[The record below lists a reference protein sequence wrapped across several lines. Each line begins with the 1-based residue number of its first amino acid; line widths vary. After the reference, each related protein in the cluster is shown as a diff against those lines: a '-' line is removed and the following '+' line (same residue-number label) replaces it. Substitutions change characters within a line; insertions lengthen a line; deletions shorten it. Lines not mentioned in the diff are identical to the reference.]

1 MMTETRRPIRLLTL
15 MTAFLLIVAALIAS
29 AAETRADGPATDA
42 QAKRPAIVQDANVSS
57 GTLDVTAK
65 RLWTREEMLNAKNAD
80 LIEVD
85 DATFKSMTQDAM
97 KEVMGTP
104 GADAAGLPDA
114 KALKSALGAD
124 ALLPDAD
131 AAAPLGF
138 DGLFGYS
145 YPGPY
150 SRYQVSASYTSY
162 PYITVGKV
170 FFRDNAGS
178 WVCSASSVGNYAV
191 WTAGHCVHGGKGST
205 WVRDFVFVP
214 AYKDGNAPLGQW
226 TAHHFWA
233 KTDWINNTNFR
244 RDMGGAVLN
253 TRNGQKISQV
263 VGWLGFSWNYPYEQN
278 WTVLGYP
285 QAAPFNGQRMWVCKA
300 PFAYQLN
307 PAGSGPSTQAIGC
320 DLTGGVSGG
329 PWIRDFLSGNHINGL
344 ASYRRT
350 GYSQELASP
359 HFTDEAKS
367 LKDALV
373 NDHP

>member
-1 MMTETRRPIRLLTL
+1 MLTPSRRPIRLFSL
-15 MTAFLLIVAALIAS
+15 MTAFLLIVAALVAS
-29 AAETRADGPATDA
+29 TAETRADGPTSEP
-42 QAKRPAIVQDANVSS
+42 QSKNPIVVQGTNASS

-65 RLWTREEMLNAKNAD
+65 RLWTREEMLSAKSKD
-80 LIEVD
+80 TIEVD
-85 DATFKSMTQDAM
+85 DATFKSMAQDAL

-104 GADAAGLPDA
+104 GQDAAGAPDA
-114 KALKSALGAD
+114 KALKETLSD
-124 ALLPDAD
+124 TITE
-131 AAAPLGF
+131 AAPTINGI
-138 DGLFGYS
+138 FGYS
-145 YPGPY
+145 YPGPF
-150 SRYQVSASYTSY
+150 SRYEVSASYTSY
-162 PYITVGKV
+162 PYVTVGKV
-170 FFRDNAGS
+170 FFRENGGN
-178 WVCSASSVGNYAV
+178 WVCSAASVGNYAV
-191 WTAGHCVHGGKGST
+191 WTAGHCVHGGKGGG
-205 WVRDFVFVP
+205 WVSNFVFVP

-233 KTDWINNTNFR
+233 KTDWIQNSNLR

-253 TRNGQKISQV
+253 TRNGLKISQA
-263 VGWLGFSWNYPYEQN
+263 VGWLGFSWNYPYEQY

-285 QAAPFNGQRMWVCKA
+285 AEAPFNGQRMQRCNA

-329 PWIRDFLSGNHINGL
+329 PWIRDFLTGNHINGN

-350 GYSQELASP
+350 GYTKELASP
-359 HFTDEAKS
+359 HYTDEAKS

>member
-1 MMTETRRPIRLLTL
+1 MMTETRRPIRLLSL
-15 MTAFLLIVAALIAS
+15 MTAFLLIVAALVAS
-29 AAETRADGPATDA
+29 TAETRADSGTQDT
-42 QAKRPAIVQDANVSS
+42 QAKHPIVIQGTNASS

-65 RLWTREEMLNAKNAD
+65 RLWTRDEMLSAQSED

-85 DATFKSMTQDAM
+85 DVTFKSMTQDAL
-97 KEVMGTP
+97 KEIVGTP
-104 GADAAGLPDA
+104 GSDTAGRPDGQ
-114 KALKSALGAD
+114 ALKEALVNPTD
-124 ALLPDAD
+124 ALPNLN
-131 AAAPLGF
+131 GV
-138 DGLFGYS
+138 FGYS
-145 YPGPY
+145 YPGPF
-150 SRYQVSASYTSY
+150 SRYEVNASYTSY

-170 FFRDNAGS
+170 FFRKNGVGK
-178 WVCSASSVGNYAV
+178 VCSASSIGNYAV
-191 WTAGHCVHGGKGST
+191 WTAGHCVHGGQGGT
-205 WVRDFVFVP
+205 WVTDFVFVP

-226 TAHHFWA
+226 TANHFWA
-233 KTDWINNTNFR
+233 KTDWMNNSNFR

-285 QAAPFNGQRMWVCKA
+285 ADPPYNGQRMWRCNA

-307 PAGSGPSTQAIGC
+307 PSGGGPSTQAIGC

-329 PWIRDFLSGNHINGL
+329 PWIRDFLTGNHVNGQ

-350 GYSQELASP
+350 GYSKELASP
-359 HFTDEAKS
+359 HYTDEAKS